1 MRQGQRRRKAPISA
15 ETVDAVQST
24 FVAIVFTGMFG
35 SLFYMNGLFTVH
47 AIQTVAA
54 QFANPVVMPT
64 DGPSRQFVQWAIWLL
79 DWRVAWAISI
89 VISLFEVWGW
99 KTFFRPIQG
108 VSAVFMVIDL
118 GTTIYGLHL
127 IAASQ
132 GVDYALPL
140 GALYIGIMVVTA
152 VMMGLGPEYAFVE
165 MLSFVGLIEVPERP
179 WTRKRLEKA
188 RAQSQREVRGN
199 KEQARREGKRRKRTA
214 KERAA
219 ERRRGAWYDP
229 DDDDDE
235 DDEDDEP

>member
-1 MRQGQRRRKAPISA
+1 MRQGQRRRKAPVSA

-24 FVAIVFTGMFG
+24 FVAVIFTALFG
-35 SLFYMNGLFTVH
+35 FLFYMNGLFTVH

-79 DWRVAWAISI
+79 DWRVAWTVSI

-108 VSAVFMVIDL
+108 VSALFMAVDL

-132 GVDYALPL
+132 GVDYALPF
-140 GALYIGIMVVTA
+140 GALYIGIMVVGA
-152 VMMGLGPEYAFVE
+152 VIMGLGPEYAFVE
-165 MLSFVGLIEVPERP
+165 MLGFVGLIEVPERP

-188 RAQSQREVRGN
+188 RAQSEREVRDN
-199 KEQARREGKRRKRTA
+199 RAQARREAEYRRQQA
-214 KERAA
+214 
-219 ERRRGAWYDP
+219 RRRGAQYNP
-229 DDDDDE
+229 DDDGVL
-235 DDEDDEP
+235 

>member
-1 MRQGQRRRKAPISA
+1 MRQGQRRGKAPISA

-35 SLFYMNGLFTVH
+35 FLFYMNGLFTVH
-47 AIQTVAA
+47 AVQTVAA

-79 DWRVAWAISI
+79 DWRVAWTVSI

-108 VSAVFMVIDL
+108 VSALFMAVDL

-140 GALYIGIMVVTA
+140 GALYIGIMVVGA
-152 VMMGLGPEYAFVE
+152 VIMGLGPEYAFVE
-165 MLSFVGLIEVPERP
+165 MLGFVGLIEVPQRP
-179 WTRKRLEKA
+179 WTHKRLEKA
-188 RAQSQREVRGN
+188 RVQSQREVRDN
-199 KEQARREGKRRKRTA
+199 REQARREAEYRRQQA
-214 KERAA
+214 
-219 ERRRGAWYDP
+219 RRRGAQYNP
-229 DDDDDE
+229 DDDGVL
-235 DDEDDEP
+235 

>member
-1 MRQGQRRRKAPISA
+1 MRQGQRRGKAPISA

-35 SLFYMNGLFTVH
+35 FLFYMNGLFTVH

-79 DWRVAWAISI
+79 DWRVAWTVSV

-140 GALYIGIMVVTA
+140 GALYIGIMVVGA
-152 VMMGLGPEYAFVE
+152 VIMGLGPEYAFVE
-165 MLSFVGLIEVPERP
+165 MLGFVGLIEVPERP
-179 WTRKRLEKA
+179 WTSKRLEKA

-199 KEQARREGKRRKRTA
+199 KEQARREAEYRREQA
-214 KERAA
+214 
-219 ERRRGAWYDP
+219 RRRGAQYNP
-229 DDDDDE
+229 DDDGVL
-235 DDEDDEP
+235 